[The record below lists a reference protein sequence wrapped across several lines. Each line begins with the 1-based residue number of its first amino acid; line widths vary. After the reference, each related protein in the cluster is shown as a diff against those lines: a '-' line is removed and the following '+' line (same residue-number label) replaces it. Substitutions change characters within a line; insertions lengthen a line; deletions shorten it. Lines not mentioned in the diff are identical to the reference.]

1 MGEADD
7 AAGDLRAAGLLLALY
22 TLQGI
27 PMGLSGAV
35 PLLLAGRASYAEQA
49 LLSLASLPFSLKLLW
64 APLVDAAYVRRWGRR
79 KTWLVPTQLLIG
91 ATMLLS
97 RGRVDAWVAAA
108 APPVPRIAA
117 YFAALY
123 ALCATQDVAVDGWAL
138 TLLSKRRAG
147 WAATCNG
154 VGQSLG
160 YALSYVGFVALHAR
174 GRVSL
179 AAFVGAC
186 GAGFLL
192 TTAAVALGCRERAE
206 AGAAVAPRAAYGRAL
221 AALRLPA
228 VRRLAVVLLTCKAAF
243 GCVDGAAQLEAVRRG
258 LPTEAVAALA
268 PPLLLASVALPLAAA
283 RWTAGPRP
291 LSSAFLWGFRL
302 RLALNPL
309 TYVVLRCV
317 EAAPASRRAY
327 RAYAALALLREAGST
342 LMFTSMMAF
351 FARVAD
357 PGLGGTYMTLLN
369 TLANVGA
376 KWPPS
381 PAWKSTKCDGCTRQF
396 FTKSFL
402 GNDAAAWLG
411 RAARNRHRHAIE
423 QASRRWRGGRRD
435 DSSRTRRKI

>member
-206 AGAAVAPRAAYGRAL
+206 AGA
-221 AALRLPA
+221 
-228 VRRLAVVLLTCKAAF
+228 
-243 GCVDGAAQLEAVRRG
+243 
-258 LPTEAVAALA
+258 
-268 PPLLLASVALPLAAA
+268 
-283 RWTAGPRP
+283 
-291 LSSAFLWGFRL
+291 SS
-302 RLALNPL
+302 
-309 TYVVLRCV
+309 YH
-317 EAAPASRRAY
+317 
-327 RAYAALALLREAGST
+327 
-342 LMFTSMMAF
+342 
-351 FARVAD
+351 
-357 PGLGGTYMTLLN
+357 
-369 TLANVGA
+369 
-376 KWPPS
+376 
-381 PAWKSTKCDGCTRQF
+381 
-396 FTKSFL
+396 
-402 GNDAAAWLG
+402 
-411 RAARNRHRHAIE
+411 HRHDD
-423 QASRRWRGGRRD
+423 RRD
-435 DSSRTRRKI
+435 PCCF

>member
-228 VRRLAVVLLTCKAAF
+228 VRRLALVLLTCKAAF

-381 PAWKSTKCDGCTRQF
+381 PVWKSTKCDGCTRQF
-396 FTKSFL
+396 ITKSFL
-402 GNDAAAWLG
+402 GNDAAVM
-411 RAARNRHRHAIE
+411 ARSSGEEPASPRHRAGV
-423 QASRRWRGGRRD
+423 ASMAWRT
-435 DSSRTRRKI
+435 TRRFSTNAP

>member
-179 AAFVGAC
+179 AAFGC
-186 GAGFLL
+186 GFQGFPRVLGGRVVDTSKQKKKQRL
-192 TTAAVALGCRERAE
+192 KPRDAAPYRCA
-206 AGAAVAPRAAYGRAL
+206 
-221 AALRLPA
+221 
-228 VRRLAVVLLTCKAAF
+228 
-243 GCVDGAAQLEAVRRG
+243 RRG
-258 LPTEAVAALA
+258 E
-268 PPLLLASVALPLAAA
+268 AA
-283 RWTAGPRP
+283 RP
-291 LSSAFLWGFRL
+291 
-302 RLALNPL
+302 
-309 TYVVLRCV
+309 
-317 EAAPASRRAY
+317 
-327 RAYAALALLREAGST
+327 
-342 LMFTSMMAF
+342 
-351 FARVAD
+351 
-357 PGLGGTYMTLLN
+357 
-369 TLANVGA
+369 
-376 KWPPS
+376 
-381 PAWKSTKCDGCTRQF
+381 
-396 FTKSFL
+396 
-402 GNDAAAWLG
+402 
-411 RAARNRHRHAIE
+411 
-423 QASRRWRGGRRD
+423 
-435 DSSRTRRKI
+435 

>member
-192 TTAAVALGCRERAE
+192 TTAAVALGCFASGRRRARGR
-206 AGAAVAPRAAYGRAL
+206 AARGLRPRARGAAPAGRAAPGRG
-221 AALRLPA
+221 AAHVQGGLRL
-228 VRRLAVVLLTCKAAF
+228 RGR
-243 GCVDGAAQLEAVRRG
+243 GGAARGVRRG

-351 FARVAD
+351 VARVAD

-381 PAWKSTKCDGCTRQF
+381 PVWKSTKCDGCTRQF

-402 GNDAAAWLG
+402 GNDARL
-411 RAARNRHRHAIE
+411 ARSSGEEPASPRHRAGV
-423 QASRRWRGGRRD
+423 ASMAWRT
-435 DSSRTRRKI
+435 TR

>member
-160 YALSYVGFVALHAR
+160 YALSYVGFVALH
-174 GRVSL
+174 VL
-179 AAFVGAC
+179 QLDYKEPAFV
-186 GAGFLL
+186 
-192 TTAAVALGCRERAE
+192 AAVD
-206 AGAAVAPRAAYGRAL
+206 V
-221 AALRLPA
+221 
-228 VRRLAVVLLTCKAAF
+228 
-243 GCVDGAAQLEAVRRG
+243 
-258 LPTEAVAALA
+258 
-268 PPLLLASVALPLAAA
+268 
-283 RWTAGPRP
+283 
-291 LSSAFLWGFRL
+291 
-302 RLALNPL
+302 
-309 TYVVLRCV
+309 
-317 EAAPASRRAY
+317 
-327 RAYAALALLREAGST
+327 
-342 LMFTSMMAF
+342 
-351 FARVAD
+351 
-357 PGLGGTYMTLLN
+357 
-369 TLANVGA
+369 
-376 KWPPS
+376 
-381 PAWKSTKCDGCTRQF
+381 
-396 FTKSFL
+396 
-402 GNDAAAWLG
+402 
-411 RAARNRHRHAIE
+411 
-423 QASRRWRGGRRD
+423 
-435 DSSRTRRKI
+435 